1 MFIPDTVDVLALFI
15 ARAVVDDILPPA
27 FLKKQIALLPNDSKG
42 VEVLKRAEKG
52 YLAAPMHAESLERRW
67 RGSKTK
73 TVEDVKARIN
83 NLLIE
88 YVVSGDKK
96 EAFRCI
102 KDLKVSASTMK

>member
-27 FLKKQIALLPNDSKG
+27 FLKKQIDFLPDDSKW
-42 VEVLKRAEKG
+42 VEVLKRAEK
-52 YLAAPMHAESLERRW
+52 YLAAPLHAENIERRW
-67 RGSKTK
+67 GGSKTK

-102 KDLKVSASTMK
+102 KDLKFLSSTMK